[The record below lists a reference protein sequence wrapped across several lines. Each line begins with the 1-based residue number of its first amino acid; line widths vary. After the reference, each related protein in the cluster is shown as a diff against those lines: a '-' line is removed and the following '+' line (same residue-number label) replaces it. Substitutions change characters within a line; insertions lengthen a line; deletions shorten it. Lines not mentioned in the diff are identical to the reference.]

1 MDNMTAHPAT
11 GAAQTSQRIAALI
24 VILTAQ
30 LMLQMDFLIV
40 MVALPQIQQDLGF
53 EAATLSWVP
62 NAFAL
67 VFGGLLLLGG
77 RAGDIFGRVRTFQ
90 MGLTLFVLASLL
102 GGLAQDA
109 FTLIMARALQ
119 GAGAAIAAPSVLALI
134 STIARNDAERNRGM
148 ALFIAVSSVGASA
161 GLILGGAITAWISWR
176 WSLLINVPVGLLVLI
191 FVGRFV
197 KETEAQPGK
206 FDIAG
211 ATTACIG
218 SMLFVFGF
226 INAADNGWLAPATL
240 TSLVVSLFF
249 FATFWFIEHRAK
261 QPLLE
266 PSLFNNP
273 LRIASL
279 TVMALIVGVH
289 FSLLFL
295 IVQFFQQ
302 VMGFGPLVSGLAY
315 LPVTCTVFAV
325 THFMPVLLARFGPA
339 KLLFAGSVLV
349 ALSFCGFAVLGE
361 QSRYLTDVF
370 SLLVVHS
377 IGIALVFTPAT
388 MSAMQSA
395 PDKQAGA
402 VSGLVQMTQ
411 QIGGA
416 AGIAIIVAAYAA
428 GSVPGH
434 FSSGLMW
441 AFALAAL
448 LGLCAAL
455 VSWMSL
461 IRKKPSVN

>member
-1 MDNMTAHPAT
+1 MDNITSIPA
-11 GAAQTSQRIAALI
+11 AASGQTKHRLAALT

-40 MVALPQIQQDLGF
+40 MVALPQIKQDLGF

-90 MGLTLFVLASLL
+90 VGLMLFVLASLL

-109 FTLIMARALQ
+109 STLIIARALQ
-119 GAGAAIAAPSVLALI
+119 GAGAAASAPSVLALV

-197 KETEAQPGK
+197 NETQTQRGR

-211 ATTACIG
+211 ATTACLG
-218 SMLFVFGF
+218 SLLFVFGF
-226 INAADNGWLAPATL
+226 INAADYGWLAPATL
-240 TSLVVSLFF
+240 PSLVVSLFF
-249 FATFWFIEHRAK
+249 FVTFWWIEKRAK
-261 QPLLE
+261 QPLLA
-266 PSLFNNP
+266 PALLKNP
-273 LRIASL
+273 VRIASL
-279 TVMALIVGVH
+279 IIMGLIVGVH

-302 VMGFGPLVSGLAY
+302 VMGFGPLISGLAY

-325 THFMPVLLARFGPA
+325 THFMPALFSRFGPA
-339 KLLFAGSVLV
+339 KLLIAGSVLV
-349 ALSFCGFAVLGE
+349 TLSFCGFALLNE
-361 QSRYLTDVF
+361 QSRYVTTVF
-370 SLLVVHS
+370 LLLIVHS

-388 MSAMQSA
+388 VLAMQST
-395 PDKQAGA
+395 PDNQAGA

-416 AGIAIIVAAYAA
+416 SGIAIIVAAYAA
-428 GSVPGH
+428 GAIPGN
-434 FSSGLMW
+434 FTSGLMW

-448 LGLCAAL
+448 LSLFAAL
-455 VSWMSL
+455 YSWL
-461 IRKKPSVN
+461 GLLRQKTNTI